1 MNRLPEHVRRN
12 RAHWDQLAANYVSA
26 GEHRWAIDVPN
37 WGIWSVP
44 ESEVRMFPD
53 NLAGKDVIE
62 LGCGTAYVS
71 SWLAR
76 RGARVVG
83 IDNSEQQLTTA
94 RRLQREHG
102 LDFPLIHGNAEAVP
116 YPDASFDFAIS
127 EYGACL
133 WADPYRWVP
142 EAARLLRPGGRLH
155 FLVNAFLLTLCVP
168 AEDDCAAGDRLLRP
182 AFGIYRVE
190 WPTDDSV
197 EFHLSH
203 GNWIALLRRSG
214 FEIEDLV
221 EIRPGADA
229 KTTYP
234 FAPSSGRGNGQAKKY
249 GRRANVKRLEQRD
262 SRVTAGGDVSVHSW
276 LPDPGRKS

>member
-1 MNRLPEHVRRN
+1 MAELAEHVRRN
-12 RAHWDQLAANYVSA
+12 RAHWDQLAPQYVAA
-26 GEHRWAIDVPN
+26 GERGWAITEPN
-37 WGIWSVP
+37 WGIWSAP

-53 NLAGKDVIE
+53 DLTGVDAIE

-76 RGARVVG
+76 RGAHVVG

-94 RRLQREHG
+94 RRLQHEHG
-102 LDFPLIHGNAEAVP
+102 LNFPLIHGNAESIP
-116 YPDASFDFAIS
+116 YPDASFDFAVS

-168 AEDDCAAGDRLLRP
+168 AGDDSAAGDRLLRP
-182 AFGIYRVE
+182 AFGMYRVE

-203 GNWIALLRRSG
+203 GDWIRLLRRSG
-214 FEIEDLV
+214 FEVEDLV
-221 EIRPGADA
+221 ELCPEADA
-229 KTTYP
+229 TTAYP
-234 FAPSSGRGNGQAKKY
+234 FVTLDWARQWPSEEVWKA
-249 GRRANVKRLEQRD
+249 RR
-262 SRVTAGGDVSVHSW
+262 H
-276 LPDPGRKS
+276 